1 MSHPPAWFHHLE
13 SDLKRFDADAAFESS
28 VFVMMKFPDSARM
41 TIGVIEMLDK
51 IFIVIRD
58 ELDRYGLRAR
68 RADDKTFATSRQLW
82 DNLCVYMLG
91 CKYGIAV
98 LEDRSGEELNP
109 NVALEYG
116 FMRALGR
123 DAILVKERS
132 FKHIR
137 ADLVGTIPKEFSIGT
152 DLTLDERSL
161 RDAVEAWMVDLNR
174 PAIRRR

>member
-1 MSHPPAWFHHLE
+1 M
-13 SDLKRFDADAAFESS
+13 
-28 VFVMMKFPDSARM
+28 
-41 TIGVIEMLDK
+41 GVHQT
-51 IFIVIRD
+51 
-58 ELDRYGLRAR
+58 GS
-68 RADDKTFATSRQLW
+68 TPSRQLW

-91 CKYGIAV
+91 ASGIAV

-137 ADLVGTIPKEFSIGT
+137 ADLVGMIPKEFSIGT
-152 DLTLDERSL
+152 DLRLDESSL
-161 RDAVEAWMVDLNR
+161 RSAVEAWMVDLNR